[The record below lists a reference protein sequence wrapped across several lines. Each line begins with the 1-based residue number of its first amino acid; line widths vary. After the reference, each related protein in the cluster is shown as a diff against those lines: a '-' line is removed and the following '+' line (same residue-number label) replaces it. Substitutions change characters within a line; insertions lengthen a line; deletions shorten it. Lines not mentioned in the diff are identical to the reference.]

1 MSSFVCS
8 DHTIL
13 AITQGMHRH
22 RMIEARDRSDVAESL
37 RFINEYQTTKRYA
50 RDGETK
56 KWMVECD
63 HRPVT
68 AKARKYPD
76 GEVLAAIGCYLYQI
90 DTCSLHDFDFIT
102 MVASVKLLREKI
114 LESGTKSGDLLV
126 TNTPWG
132 SSLKVKV
139 EGGEY
144 IDILDLY
151 DWDLAE

>member
-1 MSSFVCS
+1 
-8 DHTIL
+8 
-13 AITQGMHRH
+13 
-22 RMIEARDRSDVAESL
+22 
-37 RFINEYQTTKRYA
+37 
-50 RDGETK
+50 
-56 KWMVECD
+56 
-63 HRPVT
+63 
-68 AKARKYPD
+68 
-76 GEVLAAIGCYLYQI
+76 
-90 DTCSLHDFDFIT
+90 